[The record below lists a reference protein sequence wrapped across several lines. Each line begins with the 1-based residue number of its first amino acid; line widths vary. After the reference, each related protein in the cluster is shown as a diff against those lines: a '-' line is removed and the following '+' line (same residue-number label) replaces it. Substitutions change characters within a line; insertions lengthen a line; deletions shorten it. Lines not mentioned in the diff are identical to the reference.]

1 MRHLKNK
8 APKITPTFAV
18 VVDGETEV
26 WYLQMLKR
34 NEKNIRVTIK
44 PEIPHKKSLEAQ
56 YKSVCKLLDEG
67 KVFTKVF
74 WIVDLDTIIK
84 ETNEAVKSKKTPLQI
99 FADYRVQLKKKYKD
113 NVIVI
118 VNNPCLE
125 FWFLLH
131 FEKTSRYFNAC
142 SGAESQLKMHTEMQN
157 YAKTRGFFT
166 KQGDDIYLKLKPKLR
181 EALKNSTALGLF
193 DSQNPINAM
202 CEMHLLFLAE
212 EIKVHF
218 E

>member
-1 MRHLKNK
+1 M
-8 APKITPTFAV
+8 

-34 NEKNIRVTIK
+34 HEKNIRVTIS

-56 YKSVCKLLDEG
+56 YKSVCKLLDED
-67 KVFTKVF
+67 KAFTKVF

-84 ETNEAVKSKKTPLQI
+84 ETNEAVKGKKTPIQT
-99 FADYRVQLKKKYKD
+99 FAEYRAQLKKDYKE

-131 FEKTSRYFNAC
+131 FEKTSRYFTAC
-142 SGAESQLKMHTEMQN
+142 SGAESQLKTHTEMQN
-157 YAKTRGFFT
+157 YAKTREFFT
-166 KQGDDIYLKLKPKLR
+166 KQGDDIYLKLKPKLTD
-181 EALKNSTALGLF
+181 ALKNADSLASF
-193 DSQNPINAM
+193 DSLSPTTAI
-202 CEMHLLFLAE
+202 CEMQLLFETE
-212 EIKVHF
+212 EIKSYLW
-218 E
+218 

>member
-1 MRHLKNK
+1 MRQSKNK

-34 NEKNIRVTIK
+34 NEKNIRVSIK
-44 PEIPHKKSLEAQ
+44 PEIPNKKSLKEQ
-56 YKSVCKLLDEG
+56 YDSVCDLSKKD
-67 KVFTKVF
+67 FTKVF

-84 ETNEAVKSKKTPLQI
+84 ETNEAVKSKKTPIQT
-99 FADYRVQLKKKYKD
+99 FAEYRAKLKKMYKD

-131 FEKTSRYFNAC
+131 FEKTTRYFNAC
-142 SGAESQLKMHTEMQN
+142 SGAESQLKTHTEMQN

-166 KQGDDIYLKLKPKLR
+166 RQGDDIYLKLKPKLKD
-181 EALKNSTALGLF
+181 ALKNATLLGTF
-193 DSQNPINAM
+193 DCQNPTNAM
-202 CEMHLLFLAE
+202 CEMQLLFDDK
-212 EIKVHF
+212 EIKSYL